1 VYTNSGL
8 ARIPNYM
15 LAMGFTMIMTV
26 CGAWAY
32 THYKQEFI
40 KSDVTPT
47 FTTQTTTMMQNL
59 TSKVKT
65 TGG

>member
-1 VYTNSGL
+1 
-8 ARIPNYM
+8 M